1 MQPVPLE
8 GVADAEAR
16 NGALAR
22 MRRTLF
28 YALVLVGFLAG
39 LWLRF
44 LSGGALRGN
53 LYDVLLVFVLA
64 SATFSTRNQWLLA
77 SLTDEDH
84 HGELRR
90 RQAALNLT
98 SVAALAAIGVGA
110 ESVQGLLRAATGEDV
125 LGRFDPIDLASYLMG
140 AILSYAVNQLLYAA
154 PQGIAPVPAA
164 RR

>member
-16 NGALAR
+16 NGALGR

-28 YALVLVGFLAG
+28 YALVLASFLAG

-44 LSGGALRGN
+44 LAGGALRGN

-64 SATFSTRNQWLLA
+64 SATFSTRNQWLLKSMA
-77 SLTDEDH
+77 DENH
-84 HGELRR
+84 RWELRR
-90 RQAALNLT
+90 RQAALNRT
-98 SVAALAAIGVGA
+98 SVAAWAAIGVGA
-110 ESVQGLLRAATGEDV
+110 ELVQGLLLAATGEDV

-140 AILSYAVNQLLYAA
+140 AILSYAVNSLLYSLR
-154 PQGIAPVPAA
+154 QGPSPARAA
-164 RR
+164 RE